1 VKETKA
7 ETPTRTS
14 ARIAAK
20 ALSEGFS
27 DDETEKVFVI
37 TAVLYFH
44 LVYLRRFFSAYCI
57 QFFRLSVCFAF
68 FKWINGKGGF
78 HSVGEFIEKIHGWL

>member
-27 DDETEKVFVI
+27 DDETEKVP
-37 TAVLYFH
+37 VLIIIYFH
-44 LVYLRRFFSAYCI
+44 LVYLKRFFSA
-57 QFFRLSVCFAF
+57 
-68 FKWINGKGGF
+68 
-78 HSVGEFIEKIHGWL
+78 

>member
-1 VKETKA
+1 MWSENRIDDMFVQVKETKA

-27 DDETEKVFVI
+27 DDETEKVFII
-37 TAVLYFH
+37 TALLSIFILFTLGFFLRKLFYFK
-44 LVYLRRFFSAYCI
+44 VQVKC
-57 QFFRLSVCFAF
+57 
-68 FKWINGKGGF
+68 
-78 HSVGEFIEKIHGWL
+78 

>member
-1 VKETKA
+1 MWSENKLEDIFVKVKETKA

-27 DDETEKVFVI
+27 DDETEKVFI
-37 TAVLYFH
+37 TALLSIFI
-44 LVYLRRFFSAYCI
+44 LFTLRRFLFCVTYSI
-57 QFFRLSVCFAF
+57 FRTSVCGIAF
-68 FKWINGKGGF
+68 LRING
-78 HSVGEFIEKIHGWL
+78 

>member
-1 VKETKA
+1 MWSENKLEDIFVKVKETKA

-37 TAVLYFH
+37 TAL
-44 LVYLRRFFSAYCI
+44 
-57 QFFRLSVCFAF
+57 LS
-68 FKWINGKGGF
+68 I
-78 HSVGEFIEKIHGWL
+78 FILFT

>member
-27 DDETEKVFVI
+27 DDETEKVFRI
-37 TAVLYFH
+37 TACFLFHVLY
-44 LVYLRRFFSAYCI
+44 LKRFFSA
-57 QFFRLSVCFAF
+57 
-68 FKWINGKGGF
+68 
-78 HSVGEFIEKIHGWL
+78 